1 MNESNK
7 RYDDILKL
15 RGGHQWRPAKAE
27 EEMYHQRVKFKR
39 APAAAAAA
47 AAVTTSPTYD
57 AESTIKFSESQP
69 LGQRGREEGINK
81 SPSFL

>member
-15 RGGHQWRPAKAE
+15 RGGHQWRPAKEEE
-27 EEMYHQRVKFKR
+27 EEMYHQPVKFKR

-47 AAVTTSPTYD
+47 AAVATSPRYD
-57 AESTIKFSESQP
+57 AESTMKFSES
-69 LGQRGREEGINK
+69 
-81 SPSFL
+81 